1 MEYKKLWTDLHSNIH
16 HDQMKDLQK
25 WIDHAR
31 LTLDFWPV
39 AYYPFH
45 IKRTETGAGLED
57 LYEESERNRDWEQLR
72 EAVTQENENGFP
84 MFMGYEWQGAGL
96 DGDHNVFFLE
106 NDIAMKHPMDYKALQ
121 EEYRG
126 TEAIA
131 IPHHVAYELGSRG
144 KNWDTNDEAFSP
156 FAEIYSSH
164 GCSENDTGPF
174 DMERH
179 LHMGPR
185 TGETCFEIGRAHV

>member
-1 MEYKKLWTDLHSNIH
+1 MN
-16 HDQMKDLQK
+16 DLQK

-31 LTLDFWPV
+31 LTLDFWLV

-45 IKRTETGAGLED
+45 IKRRETGLED
-57 LYEESERNRDWEQLR
+57 LYEESERNR
-72 EAVTQENENGFP
+72 
-84 MFMGYEWQGAGL
+84 
-96 DGDHNVFFLE
+96 DHNVFFLE
-106 NDIAMKHPMDYKALQ
+106 NDIAMKHPMDYKAFR
-121 EEYRG
+121 ETYRG

-131 IPHHVAYELGSRG
+131 IPHHVSYELGSRG

-179 LHMGPR
+179 LHMDIDFSVNGSPMGAVVKPG
-185 TGETCFEIGRAHV
+185 TSTLLHK